1 MVFRVVFP
9 DEYDGI
15 SATPDQRLDNI
26 GEKIEDLD
34 HKLEMVLNVLKKD
47 DKYAKQIDLDEITR
61 DEKTSAKGGAA
72 V

>member
-1 MVFRVVFP
+1 MFP

-15 SATPDQRLDNI
+15 AATPDQRLEDI

-34 HKLEMVLNVLKKD
+34 HKLEMVINVLKKD

-61 DEKTSAKGGAA
+61 DEKTAKGGAA